1 MVIKLAFKITNK
13 LNKSNQIMS
22 ETPKNQNTFNF
33 HAPVGTANAG
43 DITVQGDSI
52 GIQNNYAQ
60 EQSLADAAKEIQ
72 DLLNQLAQSNPTTT
86 EYEKQILVNKFN
98 EEVKTNSR
106 IRDMILVGG
115 IELVK
120 ILCPPLGIPI
130 EMGKKWLETAQKNNP
145 RSEKNSNQPST

>member
-1 MVIKLAFKITNK
+1 
-13 LNKSNQIMS
+13 MS